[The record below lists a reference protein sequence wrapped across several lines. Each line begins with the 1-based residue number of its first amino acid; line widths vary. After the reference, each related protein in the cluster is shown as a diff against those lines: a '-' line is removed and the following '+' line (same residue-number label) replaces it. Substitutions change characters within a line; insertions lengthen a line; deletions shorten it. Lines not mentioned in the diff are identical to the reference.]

1 MIANAAHAMPFGAE
15 VRSDGSVRF
24 RLWAPSVAAV
34 QVEIEGT
41 ALLPMEAT
49 GVGWFACTTDRA
61 RPGSRYRFVLP
72 DGLKVPDPASRFQPD
87 DVNGPSQVVDP
98 GAYAWRA
105 TGWRGRPWHE
115 TALYE
120 LHVGT
125 FTPEGTYRAATAKL
139 DHLRDLG
146 VTAVELMPL
155 SDFPGTRNWG
165 YDGVLP
171 FAPDGAYGTPDEL
184 KALVDAAHE
193 RGLMV
198 FLDVVYN
205 HFGPEGNY
213 LNAYARP
220 FFTDRHHTPWGAA
233 INVDGEGSATVR
245 DFLIHNALYWLEE
258 YRFDG
263 LRFDAVHAI
272 IDDSD
277 RRFLNELAER
287 VQATIG
293 RTRPVHLVLE
303 NDDNASRLL
312 EPGADRFTAQ
322 WNDDY
327 HHVAH
332 VLATGEKGGYYEDYA
347 GDPAGAMAR
356 ALAEGFVYQGDPSP
370 YRDGERRG
378 SPSAHL
384 SPLAF
389 VVFLQNHDQIGNRA
403 LGERLAVLAE
413 PRRLHALATVTLL
426 APAVPMLFQGEEW
439 GERRPFN
446 FFCDFHGDLAD
457 AVREGRRREFA
468 KFPEFADPR
477 ARERIP
483 DPNAR
488 ATFERSKLDWG
499 APTRDP
505 HAGWLAFTK
514 TLLRTRAADVMPRL
528 GGMRGGGS
536 LAWRRGAAFAV
547 AWTLSDGSALT
558 LLANLGDAAV
568 DMVSGG
574 VTRPA
579 GRLLAAS
586 EDAAAEDVAHGRIA
600 GWTALW
606 FLGNAD

>member
-1 MIANAAHAMPFGAE
+1 MTANAHAMPFGAE
-15 VRSDGSVRF
+15 VRPDGSVRF
-24 RLWAPSVAAV
+24 RLWAPTVPAV
-34 QVEIEGT
+34 QVEIEG
-41 ALLPMEAT
+41 AENLPMAAT
-49 GVGWFACTTDRA
+49 GAGWFECATDRA

-98 GAYAWRA
+98 GAYRWQA

-115 TALYE
+115 AVLYE

-125 FTPEGTYRAATAKL
+125 FTAEGTYRAAIAKL
-139 DHLRDLG
+139 DHLKDLG

-155 SDFPGTRNWG
+155 SDFAGTRNWG

-171 FAPDGAYGTPDEL
+171 FAPDGAYGTPEEL
-184 KALVDAAHE
+184 KALVDAAHA
-193 RGLMV
+193 RGLMM

-213 LNAYARP
+213 LHAYAAP

-233 INVDGEGSATVR
+233 INVDGQGSATVR
-245 DFLIHNALYWLEE
+245 DFFIHNALYWLEE

-287 VQATIG
+287 VQGTIG
-293 RTRPVHLVLE
+293 RERPIHLVLE
-303 NDDNASRLL
+303 NDDNAARLL

-332 VLATGEKGGYYEDYA
+332 VLATGESGGYYADYA
-347 GDPAGAMAR
+347 GDPVGAMAR

-384 SPLAF
+384 PPLAF
-389 VVFLQNHDQIGNRA
+389 VNFLQNHDQIGNRA

-413 PRRLHALATVTLL
+413 PRRLRALATVTLL
-426 APAVPMLFQGEEW
+426 APPVPMLFQGEEW

-446 FFCDFHGDLAD
+446 FFCDFQGDLAD

-468 KFPEFADPR
+468 KFPEFVDPQAR
-477 ARERIP
+477 ARIP
-483 DPNAR
+483 DPNAP
-488 ATFERSKLDWG
+488 ATFEGSKLDWD

-505 HAGWLAFTK
+505 HAGWLSFTRA
-514 TLLRTRAADVMPRL
+514 LLRTRAAEVMPRL
-528 GGMRGGGS
+528 AGVRGGGS
-536 LAWRRGAAFAV
+536 VAWRRGAAFAM
-547 AWTLSDGSALT
+547 AWTLGDGGALT

-568 DMVSGG
+568 EG
-574 VTRPA
+574 VECPA

-586 EDAAAEDVAHGRIA
+586 EEGAGDDVAHGRIA

-606 FLGNAD
+606 FLEDAQ